1 MYTLAVASLGR
12 RVVAVDMM
20 ADNLAFV
27 RRSLGLANISSEAV
41 TLVHN
46 AVTDTPGQAAV
57 PVRDTA
63 QGGHTALHCYIQLLQ
78 LNLGTSQNKKVTG
91 SDSLAP
97 HHPRV

>member
-46 AVTDTPGQAAV
+46 AVTATPGQAAV

-63 QGGHTALHCYIQLLQ
+63 QGGHTALLGYIQ

-91 SDSLAP
+91 RDSLAP

>member
-46 AVTDTPGQAAV
+46 AVTATPGQPAA

-63 QGGHTALHCYIQLLQ
+63 QGGHTALLHSTFATQPWHL
-78 LNLGTSQNKKVTG
+78 SE
-91 SDSLAP
+91 
-97 HHPRV
+97 

>member
-46 AVTDTPGQAAV
+46 AVTATPGQAAV

-63 QGGHTALHCYIQLLQ
+63 QGGHTALTDTFNFC
-78 LNLGTSQNKKVTG
+78 NST
-91 SDSLAP
+91 LAP
-97 HHPRV
+97 LRIRK

>member
-46 AVTDTPGQAAV
+46 AVTATPGQAAV

-63 QGGHTALHCYIQLLQ
+63 QGGHTALTATFNFC
-78 LNLGTSQNKKVTG
+78 NST
-91 SDSLAP
+91 LAP
-97 HHPRV
+97 LRIRK

>member
-46 AVTDTPGQAAV
+46 GVTATLGQAAV
-57 PVRDTA
+57 LVRDTA
-63 QGGHTALHCYIQLLQ
+63 QGGHTALLHSTFATQPWHL
-78 LNLGTSQNKKVTG
+78 SE
-91 SDSLAP
+91 
-97 HHPRV
+97 

>member
-1 MYTLAVASLGR
+1 MYTLAVATLGR

-27 RRSLGLANISSEAV
+27 RRSLGLANLSSEAV

-46 AVTDTPGQAAV
+46 AVTATPGQAAV

-63 QGGHTALHCYIQLLQ
+63 QGGHTTLLHSTITHLCY
-78 LNLGTSQNKKVTG
+78 SQNKRVT
-91 SDSLAP
+91 
-97 HHPRV
+97 